1 MPCDQLL
8 PRLAAFLDDPTLL
21 DAEDHTHLAG
31 CLRCQAEVAR
41 ERRLR
46 RSLAGMRD
54 VVLVPPDDLLEHLVE
69 VLDEDD
75 LRHGRQR
82 RVAWVG
88 GIAAA
93 AAAATAAAA
102 GGAIV
107 LAGRTRRRRLALAG

>member
-1 MPCDQLL
+1 MPCDLL
-8 PRLAAFLDDPTLL
+8 APRLAAFLDDPTLL
-21 DAEDHTHLAG
+21 DAEDHAHLAG

-54 VVLVPPDDLLEHLVE
+54 VVLVPPDDLLEQIVDL
-69 VLDEDD
+69 LDEDD

-82 RVAWVG
+82 RVVWVG
-88 GIAAA
+88 GI

-107 LAGRTRRRRLALAG
+107 LAGVTRRRRLALAG